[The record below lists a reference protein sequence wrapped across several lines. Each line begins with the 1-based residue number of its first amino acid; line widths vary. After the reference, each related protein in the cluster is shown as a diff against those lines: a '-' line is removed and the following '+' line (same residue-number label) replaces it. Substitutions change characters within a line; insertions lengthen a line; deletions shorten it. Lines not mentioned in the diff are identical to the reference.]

1 MKSNYIK
8 PEAECIALQTE
19 GMMAASSDPGN
30 KYQEQGQGAW
40 HAPKRDGWD
49 SSAWSQPA
57 DADDEQ

>member
-19 GMMAASSDPGN
+19 GMMAASYNNKQGN
-30 KYQEQGQGAW
+30 GVW
-40 HAPKRDGWD
+40 HAPKRGGWD

-57 DADDEQ
+57 DDADDEQ